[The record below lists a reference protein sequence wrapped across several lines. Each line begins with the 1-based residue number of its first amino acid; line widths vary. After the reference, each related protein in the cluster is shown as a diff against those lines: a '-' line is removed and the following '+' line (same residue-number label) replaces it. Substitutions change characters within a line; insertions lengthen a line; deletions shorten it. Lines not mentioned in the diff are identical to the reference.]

1 MRCGRAMMSLD
12 PGIGTTAFASRL
24 CRLRPWFS
32 LHVIPP
38 SDAVLFDLLAVW
50 VPNEARIG
58 R

>member
-1 MRCGRAMMSLD
+1 MVFAPRDPALTNLAHRGRGEPSVTD
-12 PGIGTTAFASRL
+12 PEQDKK
-24 CRLRPWFS
+24 
-32 LHVIPP
+32 P